1 LACAPVAELQKL
13 IDAIHDVSC
22 SSAGERSTFF
32 RANAGGVAKDKDVQ
46 VKLEGLGDDGFI
58 SV

>member
-1 LACAPVAELQKL
+1 M